1 MFYILILVREKVME
15 EEDWIRRQLADGYT
29 PDEIKNVLQEKGYD
43 PSIVDTI
50 TRTAGTVE
58 QRGSQG
64 RIKQYLAR
72 AADMVSAVPYGDK
85 RWLAVGTG
93 AVLVAV
99 LGLAVVFPQMETI
112 RTGAAGGTDADSG
125 TAAPGTQ
132 NTHTT
137 GLSHDTLSN
146 VSADDHHTR
155 YRDTEAVTAVGNAVV
170 GRDNVSV
177 VYDETRDR
185 ILIGFNDTN
194 AATRCTGQR
203 YLAGDGNCYRDEYGS
218 GADGYLPDDPAA
230 STVNLGGHAITDVD
244 WVGSDAGAGSGLDA
258 DRLDAYDGSYYKQ
271 GFGDVLNQNNTAA
284 TDLNMSRYN
293 ITATNELCIGANC

>member
-1 MFYILILVREKVME
+1 ME

-29 PDEIKNVLQEKGYD
+29 PEEIKDVLQEKGYD

-50 TRTAGTVE
+50 TRAAGTVE

-64 RIKQYLAR
+64 LIEQYLAR

-99 LGLAVVFPQMETI
+99 LGLAVVTPQMETT

-132 NTHTT
+132 NPHTT

-146 VSADDHHTR
+146 VSADDHHAR
-155 YRDTEAVTAVGNAVV
+155 YRDTEAVAAVGNAIQ
-170 GRDNVSV
+170 GRDNISIA
-177 VYDETRDR
+177 YDETRDR

-218 GADGYLPDDPAA
+218 GADGYLPHDPAT
-230 STVNLGGHAITDVD
+230 STVNLGGHAITDID
-244 WVGSDAGAGSGLDA
+244 WAGSDAGAGSGLDA

-271 GFGDVLNQNNTAA
+271 DLADVLNQANTAA

-293 ITATNELCIGANC
+293 ITATNELCLGANC

>member
-1 MFYILILVREKVME
+1 ME

-29 PDEIKNVLQEKGYD
+29 PEEIKDVLQEKGYD

-50 TRTAGTVE
+50 TRAAGTVE

-64 RIKQYLAR
+64 LIEQYLAR
-72 AADMVSAVPYGDK
+72 AADIASAVPYGDK

-99 LGLAVVFPQMETI
+99 LGLGIAMGALQTETT
-112 RTGAAGGTDADSG
+112 RTGATGGTDTDSG

-137 GLSHDTLSN
+137 GLSHDTLLN
-146 VSADDHHTR
+146 VSADDHHAR
-155 YRDTEAVTAVGNAVV
+155 YRDTEAVAAVGNAIQ
-170 GRDNVSV
+170 GRGNVSIV
-177 VYDETRDR
+177 SNAAVDR

-230 STVNLGGHAITDVD
+230 STVNLGGHAITDID
-244 WVGSDAGAGSGLDA
+244 WAGSDAGAGSGLDA
-258 DRLDAYDGSYYKQ
+258 DQLDAYDGSYYKQ
-271 GFGDVLNQNNTAA
+271 GFGDVLHQNNTAA
-284 TDLNMSRYN
+284 THLNMSRYN
-293 ITATNELCIGANC
+293 ITATNELCLGANC

>member
-1 MFYILILVREKVME
+1 ME

-29 PDEIKNVLQEKGYD
+29 PEEIKDVLQEKGYD

-50 TRTAGTVE
+50 TRTTGTVE
-58 QRGSQG
+58 QRGGQG
-64 RIKQYLAR
+64 FIKQYLAR
-72 AADMVSAVPYGDK
+72 AADMVSAVPHGDK

-99 LGLAVVFPQMETI
+99 LGLAVVTPQMETT

-146 VSADDHHTR
+146 VSTDDHHAR
-155 YRDTEAVTAVGNAVV
+155 YRDTQAIAAVGNAIQ
-170 GRDNVSV
+170 GRDNVSIA
-177 VYDETRDR
+177 YDKTRDR

-218 GADGYLPDDPAA
+218 GADGYLPDDPAT
-230 STVNLGGHAITDVD
+230 STVNLGGHAITDID
-244 WVGSDAGAGSGLDA
+244 WAGSDAGAGSGLDA
-258 DRLDAYDGSYYKQ
+258 DRLDAHDGSYYKKAS
-271 GFGDVLNQNNTAA
+271 GT
-284 TDLNMSRYN
+284 Y
-293 ITATNELCIGANC
+293 

>member
-1 MFYILILVREKVME
+1 ME

-29 PDEIKNVLQEKGYD
+29 PDEIKDVLQEKGYD

-50 TRTAGTVE
+50 TRTTGTVE
-58 QRGSQG
+58 QRGGQG
-64 RIKQYLAR
+64 LIKQYLAR
-72 AADMVSAVPYGDK
+72 AANIVSAVAYGDK
-85 RWLAVGTG
+85 RWLAVGAG

-99 LGLAVVFPQMETI
+99 LGLAVVTPQMETI
-112 RTGAAGGTDADSG
+112 RTGAAGSTDADSG

-146 VSADDHHTR
+146 VSTDDHHAR
-155 YRDTEAVTAVGNAVV
+155 YRDTEAVAAVGNALQ
-170 GRDNVSV
+170 GRDNVSIA
-177 VYDETRDR
+177 YDETRDR

-194 AATRCTGQR
+194 AVTRCTGQR

-230 STVNLGGHAITDVD
+230 STVNLGGHAITDID
-244 WVGSDAGAGSGLDA
+244 WAGSDAGTGSGLDA

-271 GFGDVLNQNNTAA
+271 GFGDVLNQANTAA
-284 TDLNMSRYN
+284 THLNMSRYN